1 MNLVFLRRELVR
13 FWVGLEVGWG
23 LGDGDWGMGIPFV
36 GNDSV
41 RSQLEN
47 VESAIADEAKIGG

>member
-1 MNLVFLRRELVR
+1 
-13 FWVGLEVGWG
+13 
-23 LGDGDWGMGIPFV
+23 MGIPFV

-47 VESAIADEAKIGG
+47 VESAIADEAEIGG